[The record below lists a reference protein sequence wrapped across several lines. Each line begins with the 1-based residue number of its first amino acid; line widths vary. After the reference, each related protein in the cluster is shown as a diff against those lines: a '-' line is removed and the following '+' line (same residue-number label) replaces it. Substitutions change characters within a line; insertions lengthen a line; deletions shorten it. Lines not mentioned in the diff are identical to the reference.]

1 MTHHYHRYTFLVHGT
16 VQGVFFR
23 AYTQRS
29 ARAHNISGFVY
40 NTSNGKV
47 AGEAQGIKENLDKFW
62 KDIDRGSPKSHVIRV
77 DKNEINTVEGEE
89 GFEIK
94 KG

>member
-1 MTHHYHRYTFLVHGT
+1 MSHHRYTFLIHGT

-29 ARAHNISGFVY
+29 AHTHHISGFVY

-62 KDIDRGSPKSHVIRV
+62 KDLDRGSPGSHVVRIV
-77 DKNEINTVEGEE
+77 W
-89 GFEIK
+89 GFIK
-94 KG
+94 LIILVG